1 MVLQYEDLC
10 YTRHMDKRGGDKKV
24 PIVPRKAQVVFASI
38 AGCCLLLL
46 LAFVWLKPILA
57 ERSTE
62 QAVQPTTTEVPKVA
76 NTGGEQ
82 TNTEAEAP
90 APAEQTNTNTQT
102 SETNTPT
109 QATQDKKDNASYT
122 YVARNGDSFVLM
134 ARASID
140 RYAKSIHAS
149 MTPAQRVAAETL
161 LMDRAGS
168 PELDVEQRVTLSAD
182 DVKKAVEEAQS
193 LSDDELDGW
202 SYFADQIDFDTDNP
216 PEPVADDAGSD
227 DGGAAQQSAPTGN
240 AVTDDGAPGATG
252 GGDS

>member
-62 QAVQPTTTEVPKVA
+62 QAAVQPAAEETPKA
-76 NTGGEQ
+76 PTAGGKQ
-82 TNTEAEAP
+82 TNTTVEAP
-90 APAEQTNTNTQT
+90 ASAEQTNTNTQA

-140 RYAKSIHAS
+140 RYAKSTHTS

-182 DVKKAVEEAQS
+182 DVKKAVEEVQS
-193 LSDDELDGW
+193 LSNDELDGW

-227 DGGAAQQSAPTGN
+227 DGAAQQSVPTGN
-240 AVTDDGAPGATG
+240 AVTDAGAPSATG
-252 GGDS
+252 GGSS

>member
-62 QAVQPTTTEVPKVA
+62 QAAVQPAAEETPKA
-76 NTGGEQ
+76 PTAGGKQ
-82 TNTEAEAP
+82 TNTTVEAP
-90 APAEQTNTNTQT
+90 ASAEQTNTNTQA

-182 DVKKAVEEAQS
+182 DVKKAVEEVQS
-193 LSDDELDGW
+193 LSNDELDGW

-227 DGGAAQQSAPTGN
+227 DSAAQQSAPTGN
-240 AVTDDGAPGATG
+240 AVTDAGAPSATG
-252 GGDS
+252 GGSS

>member
-62 QAVQPTTTEVPKVA
+62 QAAVQPAAEETPKA
-76 NTGGEQ
+76 PTAGGKQ
-82 TNTEAEAP
+82 TNTTVEAP
-90 APAEQTNTNTQT
+90 ASAEQTNTNTQA

-182 DVKKAVEEAQS
+182 DVKKAVEEVQS
-193 LSDDELDGW
+193 LSNDELDGW

-227 DGGAAQQSAPTGN
+227 DGAAQQSVPTGN
-240 AVTDDGAPGATG
+240 AVTDAGAPSATG
-252 GGDS
+252 GGSS

>member
-1 MVLQYEDLC
+1 
-10 YTRHMDKRGGDKKV
+10 
-24 PIVPRKAQVVFASI
+24 
-38 AGCCLLLL
+38 
-46 LAFVWLKPILA
+46 
-57 ERSTE
+57 
-62 QAVQPTTTEVPKVA
+62 
-76 NTGGEQ
+76 
-82 TNTEAEAP
+82 
-90 APAEQTNTNTQT
+90 
-102 SETNTPT
+102 
-109 QATQDKKDNASYT
+109 
-122 YVARNGDSFVLM
+122 
-134 ARASID
+134 
-140 RYAKSIHAS
+140 

-240 AVTDDGAPGATG
+240 ATTDAGAPSATG
-252 GGDS
+252 GGSS

>member
-62 QAVQPTTTEVPKVA
+62 QAAVQPAAEETPKA
-76 NTGGEQ
+76 PTAGGKQ
-82 TNTEAEAP
+82 TNTTVEAP

-227 DGGAAQQSAPTGN
+227 DGAAQQSAPTGN
-240 AVTDDGAPGATG
+240 AVTDAGAPSATG
-252 GGDS
+252 GGSS

>member
-62 QAVQPTTTEVPKVA
+62 QAAVQPAAEETPKA
-76 NTGGEQ
+76 PTAGGKQ
-82 TNTEAEAP
+82 TNTTVEAP
-90 APAEQTNTNTQT
+90 ASAEQTNTNTQA

-140 RYAKSIHAS
+140 RYAKSTHTS

-182 DVKKAVEEAQS
+182 DVKKAVEEVQS
-193 LSDDELDGW
+193 LSNDELDGW

-227 DGGAAQQSAPTGN
+227 DSAAQQSAPTGN
-240 AVTDDGAPGATG
+240 AVTDAGAPSATG
-252 GGDS
+252 GGSS

>member
-62 QAVQPTTTEVPKVA
+62 QAAVQPAAEETPKA
-76 NTGGEQ
+76 PTAGGKQ
-82 TNTEAEAP
+82 TNTTVEAP
-90 APAEQTNTNTQT
+90 ASAEQTNTNTQA

-227 DGGAAQQSAPTGN
+227 DSAAQQSAPTGN
-240 AVTDDGAPGATG
+240 AVTDAGAPSATG
-252 GGDS
+252 GGSS